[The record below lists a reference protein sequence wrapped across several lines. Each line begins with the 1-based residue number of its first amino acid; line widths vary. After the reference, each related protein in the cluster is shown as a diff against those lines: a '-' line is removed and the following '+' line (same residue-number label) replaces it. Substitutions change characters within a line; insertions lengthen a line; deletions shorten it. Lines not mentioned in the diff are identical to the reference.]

1 MDGNSAREQA
11 SAIYA
16 SGNSSGDR
24 VQVVNS
30 VVANSANL
38 GNALG
43 ALASSRPTF
52 ELLSSTFVNNHDFGD
67 MQYCDMKNSI
77 AWGNNGF
84 LPLGQNVSYSCVEGG
99 YPGIGNT
106 PYDPLFIPGP
116 QGDFYLSQVAA
127 GQVANSSCLDS
138 GEPATQPVYGT
149 TRTDEAPDQGRADI
163 GYHYPIA
170 PPPPPVDT
178 DGDGI
183 LDDDEINVS
192 FTDPNDD
199 DSDDDG
205 LSDGEEFYFNNPK
218 TDPNLFDSDNDM
230 LSDGLEMGMYDVNR
244 LTGTDPGV
252 FVPDADPSS
261 TTSPVKR
268 DSDSG
273 GRWDSDEDA
282 NLNGK
287 REFLETDPN
296 VQGDDIIIG
305 DIEAS
310 TPTMSVS
317 LGGITELY
325 IDFAGKY
332 RDERYLVLGSL
343 TGASTGFRLGRVHVP
358 LDFDTLTANLL
369 TGNYY
374 PQMVNFDSQL
384 DSSGDALALLV
395 LSPGSSSSLVGRTLH
410 WSAIVVPAHG
420 YPLSVSDVAVLQLV
434 Q

>member
-1 MDGNSAREQA
+1 MIAGSQDLYLATGAISRYTGARTQVEIMSSTVADNHAFGDFQYLTMLNSLSWGNS
-11 SAIYA
+11 
-16 SGNSSGDR
+16 G
-24 VQVVNS
+24 
-30 VVANSANL
+30 
-38 GNALG
+38 
-43 ALASSRPTF
+43 
-52 ELLSSTFVNNHDFGD
+52 FVPH
-67 MQYCDMKNSI
+67 
-77 AWGNNGF
+77 
-84 LPLGQNVSYSCVEGG
+84 GQNVTYCCIEGG

-106 PYDPLFIPGP
+106 PYDPVFVTGP
-116 QGDFYLSQVAA
+116 QGDYYLSQIAA
-127 GQVANSSCLDS
+127 GQTVDSSCLDAGDPNS
-138 GEPATQPVYGT
+138 TPTFGT
-149 TRTDEAPDQGRADI
+149 TRTDEVADQGRADI

-183 LDDDEINVS
+183 FDDDEINVS
-192 FTDPNDD
+192 FTDPFDD
-199 DSDDDG
+199 DTDDDG

-218 TDPNLFDSDNDM
+218 TDPNLFDSDNDL

-252 FVPDADPSS
+252 FVPDADPAS

-268 DSDSG
+268 DTDSG

-296 VQGDDIIIG
+296 VQADDIVIG

-310 TPTMSVS
+310 TATMSVS

-358 LDFDTLTANLL
+358 LDFDTLTASLL

-395 LSPGSSSSLVGRTLH
+395 LAPGSSSSLVGRTLF
-410 WSAIVVPAHG
+410 WSAIVVPPHG
-420 YPLSVSDVAVLQLV
+420 YPLTVTDVAVLQLL